1 MTPDRMGSVRGLTR
15 RSFHRIAFTDW
26 GSPTAERA
34 VKYVCMA
41 SPEMAEILTIL
52 LAPSRAGDGAL
63 FVRIFQG
70 VGRVNVYLTAA
81 TTRCLS
87 IAAT

>member
-34 VKYVCMA
+34 VICVHGLT
-41 SPEMAEILTIL
+41 EMVEILTIL
-52 LAPSRAGDGAL
+52 LPHLRAADVVL

-70 VGRVNVYLTAA
+70 VDRV
-81 TTRCLS
+81 S
-87 IAAT
+87 D